1 MYYNLIK
8 TPAFMKTGKGIL
20 KSIDQ
25 ILEDAHL
32 IYRRKILVTQDN
44 LYQEYEQ
51 DLANVRFDK
60 VVIVKGGNVDEVP
73 TVKEQCKETDALI
86 VAFGG
91 GSVLDLVKYA
101 ASQLDMPY
109 INVPSA
115 LSNDAV
121 YSCVARLTKN
131 GKKFSFGVQPPIGIV
146 VDINIIN
153 KSPEILLYAG
163 VADIVSNLSAI
174 QDWLLAHNEIG
185 EPINELSY
193 MLAKEA
199 ALPLL
204 RYKKE
209 DLHSDG
215 LILDLVNGIVTSG
228 LAMIV
233 SGNTRG
239 TSGAEHLISH
249 AIDEFFPEKSTIH
262 GIQVGWA
269 HGIISKRWR
278 NDNYSINDFYKQIG
292 LQEFF
297 DKMVPWSEEE
307 FDTLIPYAKQIR
319 NRFTVLNKIDMFGVK
334 TQGNTVGGG

>member
-32 IYRRKILVTQDN
+32 IYRKKILVTQDN
-44 LYQEYEQ
+44 LFHEYEQ

-249 AIDEFFPEKSTIH
+249 AIDEYFPEKSTIH

-269 HGIISKRWR
+269 QGIIAKRYR
-278 NDNYSINDFYKQIG
+278 DDPFKINEYFQQIG
-292 LQEFF
+292 LTEVFE
-297 DKMVPWSEEE
+297 KMVPWKEEE
-307 FDTLIPYAKQIR
+307 FDSLIPYARRIR
-319 NRFTVLNKIDMFGVK
+319 NRFTIF
-334 TQGNTVGGG
+334 NTL

>member
-1 MYYNLIK
+1 
-8 TPAFMKTGKGIL
+8 MKTGKNIL

-32 IYRRKILVTQDN
+32 IYRKKILVTQDN
-44 LYQEYEQ
+44 LYQEYGL
-51 DLANVRFDK
+51 DLNNVRFDK
-60 VVIVKGGNVDEVP
+60 VVIVKGGNVDEVS

-174 QDWLLAHNEIG
+174 QDWLLAHNETG

-204 RYKKE
+204 RYNKA

-249 AIDEFFPEKSTIH
+249 AIDEFFPERSTIH

-269 HGIISKRWR
+269 QGIIAKRYR
-278 NDNYSINDFYKQIG
+278 NDPFQINEFFIRIG
-292 LQEFF
+292 LQDIYDDIITWKE
-297 DKMVPWSEEE
+297 DE
-307 FDTLIPYAKQIR
+307 FDTLIPFAMNIR
-319 NRFTVLNKIDMFGVK
+319 NRYTIF
-334 TQGNTVGGG
+334 NTLK

>member
-20 KSIDQ
+20 KNIDQ

-32 IYRRKILVTQDN
+32 IYRNKILVTQDN

-51 DLANVRFDK
+51 DLKYVKFDK
-60 VVIVKGGNVDEVP
+60 VVIVKGGSVDEVP
-73 TVKEQCKETDALI
+73 IVRNECKEMDALI

-91 GSVLDLVKYA
+91 GSVLDLVKYS

-121 YSCVARLTKN
+121 YSCVARLTKS

-163 VADIVSNLSAI
+163 IADIVSNLSAI

-269 HGIISKRWR
+269 HGIIAKRWR
-278 NDNYSINDFYKQIG
+278 KDSYSIN
-292 LQEFF
+292 EFF
-297 DKMVPWSEEE
+297 LHMGLKDIFDKTVPWRENE
-307 FDTLIPYAKQIR
+307 FDSLIPYAKKIR
-319 NRFTVLNKIDMFGVK
+319 NRYTVFNQI
-334 TQGNTVGGG
+334 T

>member
-1 MYYNLIK
+1 MYYNLVK

-20 KSIDQ
+20 KDIDK
-25 ILEDAHL
+25 ILENAHL
-32 IYRRKILVTQDN
+32 VYRKKILITQDN
-44 LYQEYEQ
+44 LYQDYEK
-51 DLANVRFDK
+51 DLKLVSFDK
-60 VVIVKGGNVDEVP
+60 VVVVKGGCVDEVQ
-73 TVKEQCKETDALI
+73 TVKDQCKEMDALI

-91 GSVLDLVKYA
+91 GSVLDLVKYS

-121 YSCVARLTKN
+121 YSCVARLVKN

-153 KSPEILLYAG
+153 KSPEVLLYAG

-204 RYKKE
+204 RYRKE

-249 AIDEFFPEKSTIH
+249 AIDEYFPEKSTIH

-269 HGIISKRWR
+269 QGIIAKRYR
-278 NDNYSINDFYKQIG
+278 NDPYKINDYYQQIG
-292 LQEFF
+292 LKKIFER
-297 DKMVPWSEEE
+297 MVPWDEDE
-307 FDTLIPYAKQIR
+307 FDSLIPYAKKIR
-319 NRFTVLNKIDMFGVK
+319 NRYTIF
-334 TQGNTVGGG
+334 NTILQ

>member
-1 MYYNLIK
+1 
-8 TPAFMKTGKGIL
+8 MKTGKGIL
-20 KSIDQ
+20 KSIDE

-32 IYRRKILVTQDN
+32 IYRKKILVTQEN

-51 DLANVRFDK
+51 DLKLVSFDK
-60 VVIVKGGNVDEVP
+60 MVIVRGGSVDEIAKI
-73 TVKEQCKETDALI
+73 KEECKETDALI

-91 GSVLDLVKYA
+91 GSVLDLVKYS

-146 VDINIIN
+146 VDIDIIN

-249 AIDEFFPEKSTIH
+249 AIDEYFPEKSTIH

-269 HGIISKRWR
+269 HGIIAKHYRK
-278 NDNYSINDFYKQIG
+278 DPYSINEFYNQIG
-292 LQEFF
+292 LNEIYSQ
-297 DKMVPWSEEE
+297 MVPWREEDFE
-307 FDTLIPYAKQIR
+307 SLIPYARRIR
-319 NRFTVLNKIDMFGVK
+319 NRYTIFNNLTFRK
-334 TQGNTVGGG
+334 

>member
-1 MYYNLIK
+1 
-8 TPAFMKTGKGIL
+8 MKTGKGIL
-20 KSIDQ
+20 KSIDK

-32 IYRRKILVTQDN
+32 IYRKKILVTHEN
-44 LYQEYEQ
+44 LFQEYEQ
-51 DLANVRFDK
+51 DLEFVSFDK
-60 VVIVKGGNVDEVP
+60 VVIVRGGSVDESE
-73 TVKEQCKETDALI
+73 TVKAECKEIDALI

-91 GSVLDLVKYA
+91 GSVLDLVKYS

-146 VDINIIN
+146 VDIDVIN
-153 KSPEILLYAG
+153 KSPEVLLYAG

-174 QDWLLAHNEIG
+174 QDWLFAHNEIG
-185 EPINELSY
+185 EPINELSF

-209 DLHSDG
+209 DLHTDG

-249 AIDEFFPEKSTIH
+249 AIDEFFPERSTIH

-269 HGIISKRWR
+269 QGIIAKRYR
-278 NDNYSINDFYKQIG
+278 NDPFKVNEFFQQIG
-292 LQEFF
+292 LQEVFG
-297 DKMVPWSEEE
+297 KMVPWSEDE
-307 FDTLIPYAKQIR
+307 FDSLIPYAKKIR
-319 NRFTVLNKIDMFGVK
+319 NRFTIF
-334 TQGNTVGGG
+334 NTIS

>member
-20 KSIDQ
+20 KSIDK

-32 IYRRKILVTQDN
+32 IYKKKILVTQAN
-44 LYQEYEQ
+44 LYQDYEQ
-51 DLANVRFDK
+51 DLKMVSFDK
-60 VVIVKGGNVDEVP
+60 VVIVKGGSVDEA
-73 TVKEQCKETDALI
+73 TKVKEECKETDALI

-91 GSVLDLVKYA
+91 GSVLDLVKYS

-146 VDINIIN
+146 VDIDIIN

-249 AIDEFFPEKSTIH
+249 AIDEYFPEKSTIH

-269 HGIISKRWR
+269 QGIIAKRYR
-278 NDNYSINDFYKQIG
+278 NDPFKINDFYSQIG
-292 LQEFF
+292 LL
-297 DKMVPWSEEE
+297 DIYSKMVPWSEDE
-307 FDTLIPYAKQIR
+307 FDFLIPYAKKIR
-319 NRFTVLNKIDMFGVK
+319 KRYTVLNTIMFDI
-334 TQGNTVGGG
+334 

>member
-32 IYRRKILVTQDN
+32 IYRKKILVTQDN

-249 AIDEFFPEKSTIH
+249 AIDEYFPEKSTIH

-269 HGIISKRWR
+269 QGIIAKRYR
-278 NDNYSINDFYKQIG
+278 NDPFKINEYYQQLG
-292 LQEFF
+292 LTEVYE
-297 DKMVPWSEEE
+297 KIVPWKEDE
-307 FDTLIPYAKQIR
+307 FDSLIPYAKKIR
-319 NRFTVLNKIDMFGVK
+319 NRFTVF
-334 TQGNTVGGG
+334 NTIKGF

>member
-32 IYRRKILVTQDN
+32 IYRKKILVTQDN

-51 DLANVRFDK
+51 DLSNVRFDK

-91 GSVLDLVKYA
+91 GSVLDLVKYS

-269 HGIISKRWR
+269 QGIIAKRYR
-278 NDNYSINDFYKQIG
+278 NDPYKINEFYQQIG
-292 LQEFF
+292 LAEIYE
-297 DKMVPWSEEE
+297 KMVPWKEDE
-307 FDTLIPYAKQIR
+307 FDSLIPYAKQIR
-319 NRFTVLNKIDMFGVK
+319 NRFTCFNLL
-334 TQGNTVGGG
+334 

>member
-20 KSIDQ
+20 KSIDK

-32 IYRRKILVTQDN
+32 IYKKKILVTQDN
-44 LYQEYEQ
+44 LYQEYEL
-51 DLANVRFDK
+51 DLKLVSFDK
-60 VVIVKGGNVDEVP
+60 VVIVRGGSVDEVSK
-73 TVKEQCKETDALI
+73 VKEECKETDALI

-91 GSVLDLVKYA
+91 GSVLDLVKYS

-131 GKKFSFGVQPPIGIV
+131 GKKFSFGVQPPIGII
-146 VDINIIN
+146 VDIDIIN
-153 KSPEILLYAG
+153 KSPEVLLFAG
-163 VADIVSNLSAI
+163 IADIVSNLSAI
-174 QDWLLAHNEIG
+174 QDWLLAHNVTG

-199 ALPLL
+199 AFPLL

-269 HGIISKRWR
+269 QGIIAKRWR
-278 NDNYSINDFYKQIG
+278 NDPFRVNDFFLQIG
-292 LQEFF
+292 LQEVF
-297 DKMVPWSEEE
+297 DKIIPWREEE
-307 FDTLIPYAKQIR
+307 FDSLIPYAMRIR
-319 NRFTVLNKIDMFGVK
+319 NRFTVF
-334 TQGNTVGGG
+334 NTLAL

>member
-20 KSIDQ
+20 KKIDK
-25 ILEDAHL
+25 ILEEAHL
-32 IYRRKILVTQDN
+32 IYRKKILITQDN
-44 LYQEYEQ
+44 LYKEYEQ
-51 DLANVRFDK
+51 DLNCVRFDK
-60 VVIVKGGNVDEVP
+60 VVIVKGGSVEEVP
-73 TVKEQCKETDALI
+73 TVKSECKETDALI

-91 GSVLDLVKYA
+91 GSVLDLVKYS

-131 GKKFSFGVQPPIGIV
+131 GKKYSFGVQPPIGIV
-146 VDINIIN
+146 VDVDIIN
-153 KSPEILLYAG
+153 NSPEVLLYAG

-204 RYKKE
+204 RYSKE

-249 AIDEFFPEKSTIH
+249 AIDEYFPEKSTIH

-269 HGIISKRWR
+269 QGIIAKRWR
-278 NDNYSINDFYKQIG
+278 NDPYKVNEFYKRIG
-292 LQEFF
+292 LDKVYEKMIPWKEEDF
-297 DKMVPWSEEE
+297 DM
-307 FDTLIPYAKQIR
+307 LIPYARMVR
-319 NRFTVLNKIDMFGVK
+319 NRYTVF
-334 TQGNTVGGG
+334 NTLL

>member
-20 KSIDQ
+20 KNIDK

-32 IYRRKILVTQDN
+32 IYRKKILVTQEN

-51 DLANVRFDK
+51 ELKLVSFGKVLIVR
-60 VVIVKGGNVDEVP
+60 GGSVDEV
-73 TVKEQCKETDALI
+73 TKIKEMCKETDALI

-91 GSVLDLVKYA
+91 GSVLDLVKYGA
-101 ASQLDMPY
+101 CQLDMPY

-146 VDINIIN
+146 VDIDIIN
-153 KSPEILLYAG
+153 KSPEVLLYAG

-209 DLHSDG
+209 ELHSDG

-249 AIDEFFPEKSTIH
+249 AIDEYFPERSTIH

-269 HGIISKRWR
+269 QGIIAKRFR
-278 NDNYSINDFYKQIG
+278 RDPFKINDFFKQFG
-292 LQEFF
+292 LQDIY
-297 DKMVPWSEEE
+297 DKMVPWRECE
-307 FDTLIPYAKQIR
+307 FDKLIPYAKKIR
-319 NRFTVLNKIDMFGVK
+319 NRYTIFNLY
-334 TQGNTVGGG
+334 

>member
-20 KSIDQ
+20 TNVDK
-25 ILEDAHL
+25 ILEEAHL
-32 IYRRKILVTQDN
+32 IYRKKILITQDN
-44 LYQEYEQ
+44 LYKEYEQ
-51 DLANVRFDK
+51 DLNCVRFDK
-60 VVIVKGGNVDEVP
+60 VVIVKGGSVEEVP
-73 TVKEQCKETDALI
+73 TVKTECKETDALI

-91 GSVLDLVKYA
+91 GSVLDLVKYS

-131 GKKFSFGVQPPIGIV
+131 GKKYSFGVQPPIGIV
-146 VDINIIN
+146 VDVNIIN
-153 KSPEILLYAG
+153 NSPEVLLYAG

-204 RYKKE
+204 RYSKD

-249 AIDEFFPEKSTIH
+249 AIDEYFPEKSTIH

-269 HGIISKRWR
+269 QGVIAKRWR
-278 NDNYSINDFYKQIG
+278 NDPYKVNDFYKRIG
-292 LQEFF
+292 LDKVYEKMIPWVDEDF
-297 DKMVPWSEEE
+297 DM
-307 FDTLIPYAKQIR
+307 LIPYARKIR
-319 NRFTVLNKIDMFGVK
+319 NRFTVF
-334 TQGNTVGGG
+334 NTLA

>member
-20 KSIDQ
+20 KNIDQ

-32 IYRRKILVTQDN
+32 IYRNKILVTQDN

-51 DLANVRFDK
+51 DLKCVRYDK
-60 VVIVKGGNVDEVP
+60 VVMVKGGSVDEVS
-73 TVKEQCKETDALI
+73 TVKNECKETDALI

-91 GSVLDLVKYA
+91 GSVLDLVKYSA
-101 ASQLDMPY
+101 AQLDMPY

-131 GKKFSFGVQPPIGIV
+131 GKKISFGVQPPIGIV
-146 VDINIIN
+146 VDIDIIN

-174 QDWLLAHNEIG
+174 QDWLLAHNETG
-185 EPINELSY
+185 EPINELSF

-204 RYKKE
+204 RYKKA

-249 AIDEFFPEKSTIH
+249 AIDEYFPEKSSIH

-269 HGIISKRWR
+269 QGIIAKRFR
-278 NDNYSINDFYKQIG
+278 NDPYKINDFFKNIG
-292 LQEFF
+292 LQDVFYKMIPWAEEDF
-297 DKMVPWSEEE
+297 DS
-307 FDTLIPYAKQIR
+307 LIPYAKKIR
-319 NRFTVLNKIDMFGVK
+319 DRYTIF
-334 TQGNTVGGG
+334 NTIH

>member
-32 IYRRKILVTQDN
+32 IYRKKILVTQDN

-51 DLANVRFDK
+51 DLENVRFDK

-73 TVKEQCKETDALI
+73 TVKEQCKETNALI

-101 ASQLDMPY
+101 AGQLDMPY

-121 YSCVARLTKN
+121 YSCVARLTKD

-209 DLHSDG
+209 DMHSDG

-249 AIDEFFPEKSTIH
+249 AIDEYFPEKSTIH

-269 HGIISKRWR
+269 QGIIAKRYR
-278 NDNYSINDFYKQIG
+278 NDSFKINEFFTQIG
-292 LQEFF
+292 LTDVYKKMIPWKEEDF
-297 DKMVPWSEEE
+297 DS
-307 FDTLIPYAKQIR
+307 LIPYAKKIR
-319 NRFTVLNKIDMFGVK
+319 NRYTIF
-334 TQGNTVGGG
+334 NTL

>member
-1 MYYNLIK
+1 ML
-8 TPAFMKTGKGIL
+8 T
-20 KSIDQ
+20 
-25 ILEDAHL
+25 H
-32 IYRRKILVTQDN
+32 
-44 LYQEYEQ
+44 EYEE
-51 DLANVRFDK
+51 DFSRVRFDN

-73 TVKEQCKETDALI
+73 VVKEQCKETDALI

-91 GSVLDLVKYA
+91 GSVLDLVKYT

-131 GKKFSFGVQPPIGIV
+131 GRKFSFGVQPPIGII
-146 VDINIIN
+146 VDIDIIN

-174 QDWLLAHNEIG
+174 QDWLLAHNDIG

-199 ALPLL
+199 AMPLL
-204 RYKKE
+204 RYKKD

-249 AIDEFFPEKSTIH
+249 AIDEYFPEKSTIH
-262 GIQVGWA
+262 GLQVGWA
-269 HGIISKRWR
+269 QGIIAKRYR
-278 NDNYSINDFYKQIG
+278 NDPFRINDFFRQVG
-292 LQEFF
+292 LQEVF
-297 DKMVPWSEEE
+297 DKMIPWREEE
-307 FDTLIPYAKQIR
+307 FDTLIPYAARIR
-319 NRFTVLNKIDMFGVK
+319 NRYTVF
-334 TQGNTVGGG
+334 NTLKSKECVIKVY

>member
-20 KSIDQ
+20 KNIDK
-25 ILEDAHL
+25 ILEEAHL
-32 IYRRKILVTQDN
+32 IYRKKILITQDN
-44 LYQEYEQ
+44 LYKEYEQ
-51 DLANVRFDK
+51 DLNCVRFDK
-60 VVIVKGGNVDEVP
+60 VVIVKGGSVEEVP
-73 TVKEQCKETDALI
+73 TVKNECKETDALI

-91 GSVLDLVKYA
+91 GSVLDLVKYS

-131 GKKFSFGVQPPIGIV
+131 GKKYSFGVQPPIGIV
-146 VDINIIN
+146 VDVNIIN
-153 KSPEILLYAG
+153 NSPEVLLYAG

-204 RYKKE
+204 RYSKE
-209 DLHSDG
+209 DIHSEG

-249 AIDEFFPEKSTIH
+249 AIDEYFPEKSTIH

-269 HGIISKRWR
+269 QGIIAKRWR
-278 NDNYSINDFYKQIG
+278 NDPYKVNEFYSRIG
-292 LQEFF
+292 LDKVYEKMIPWKEEDF
-297 DKMVPWSEEE
+297 DM
-307 FDTLIPYAKQIR
+307 LIPYAKKIR
-319 NRFTVLNKIDMFGVK
+319 NRYTVFNSIKK
-334 TQGNTVGGG
+334 RY

>member
-20 KSIDQ
+20 KNIDR
-25 ILEDAHL
+25 ILEEAHL
-32 IYRRKILVTQDN
+32 IYRKKILITQDN
-44 LYQEYEQ
+44 LYKEYEQ
-51 DLANVRFDK
+51 DLNCVRFDK
-60 VVIVKGGNVDEVP
+60 VVIVKGGSVEEVP
-73 TVKEQCKETDALI
+73 TVKSECKETDALI

-91 GSVLDLVKYA
+91 GSVLDLVKYS

-131 GKKFSFGVQPPIGIV
+131 GKKISFGVQPPIGIV
-146 VDINIIN
+146 VDINIVN

-185 EPINELSY
+185 ESINELSY

-249 AIDEFFPEKSTIH
+249 AIDEYFPEKSTIH

-269 HGIISKRWR
+269 QGIIAKRWR
-278 NDNYSINDFYKQIG
+278 DDPYKINDFFERIG
-292 LQEFF
+292 LQSAF
-297 DKMVPWSEEE
+297 DSIVPWKEDD
-307 FDTLIPYAKQIR
+307 FNTLIPYAMRIR
-319 NRFTVLNKIDMFGVK
+319 NRFTIFNKLSI
-334 TQGNTVGGG
+334 

>member
-20 KSIDQ
+20 KSIDK

-32 IYRRKILVTQDN
+32 IYRKKILVTQEN

-51 DLANVRFDK
+51 DLKLVSFDK
-60 VVIVKGGNVDEVP
+60 VVIVRGGSVDEV
-73 TVKEQCKETDALI
+73 TKVKEECKETDALI

-91 GSVLDLVKYA
+91 GSVLDLVKYS

-121 YSCVARLTKN
+121 YSCVARLTNN

-146 VDINIIN
+146 VDIDIIN

-249 AIDEFFPEKSTIH
+249 AIDEYFPEKSTIH

-269 HGIISKRWR
+269 QGIIAKRWR
-278 NDNYSINDFYKQIG
+278 NDPYKVNNFFKVMG
-292 LQEFF
+292 LQDVF
-297 DKMVPWSEEE
+297 DKMVPWREDE
-307 FDTLIPYAKQIR
+307 FEALIPYARTIR
-319 NRFTVLNKIDMFGVK
+319 NRYTVF
-334 TQGNTVGGG
+334 NTL

>member
-1 MYYNLIK
+1 
-8 TPAFMKTGKGIL
+8 MKTGKGIL
-20 KSIDQ
+20 KQVDK

-32 IYRRKILVTQDN
+32 IYRKKILITQQN
-44 LYQEYEQ
+44 LYHDYEQ
-51 DLANVRFDK
+51 DLNFVRFDK
-60 VVIVKGGNVDEVP
+60 VVYIKGGGVDEVP
-73 TVKEQCKETDALI
+73 NVISECKEVDALL

-91 GSVLDLVKYA
+91 GSVLDVVKYA
-101 ASQLDMPY
+101 ASQIDRPY

-131 GKKFSFGVQPPIGIV
+131 GKKISFGVQPPIGII

-153 KSPEILLYAG
+153 NSPEALLYAG

-228 LAMIV
+228 LAMII

-249 AIDEFFPEKSTIH
+249 AIDEYFPEKSTIH

-269 HGIISKRWR
+269 QGIIAKRWR
-278 NDNYSINDFYKQIG
+278 NDPFRINDFFSQIG
-292 LQEFF
+292 LQEMF
-297 DKMVPWSEEE
+297 DKMVPWKENE
-307 FDTLIPYAKQIR
+307 FDSLIPFAMKIR
-319 NRFTVLNKIDMFGVK
+319 KRYTVFNTLNIDDDCNENK
-334 TQGNTVGGG
+334 Y

>member
-20 KSIDQ
+20 KSIDKL
-25 ILEDAHL
+25 LEDAHL
-32 IYRRKILVTQDN
+32 IYRNKILVTQDN
-44 LYQEYEQ
+44 LYQQYEQ
-51 DLANVRFDK
+51 DLVRVKFDK
-60 VVIVKGGNVDEVP
+60 VVLVKGGNVDEVP
-73 TVKEQCKETDALI
+73 VVKSECKEVDALVI
-86 VAFGG
+86 AFGG
-91 GSVLDLVKYA
+91 GSVLDLVKYT

-109 INVPSA
+109 VNVPSA

-131 GKKFSFGVQPPIGIV
+131 GKKFSFGVQPPIGII
-146 VDINIIN
+146 VDIDIIN
-153 KSPEILLYAG
+153 NSPEVLLYAG
-163 VADIVSNLSAI
+163 IADIVSNLSAI
-174 QDWLLAHNEIG
+174 QDWLLAHHEIG

-204 RYKKE
+204 RYSKE

-249 AIDEFFPEKSTIH
+249 AIDEYFPEKSTIH

-269 HGIISKRWR
+269 QGIIAKRLR
-278 NDNYSINDFYKQIG
+278 NDPYQVNAFFERIG
-292 LQEFF
+292 LQSIYNE
-297 DKMVPWSEEE
+297 MIPWKEEE
-307 FDTLIPYAKQIR
+307 FDSLIPFARRIR
-319 NRFTVLNKIDMFGVK
+319 NRYTIF
-334 TQGNTVGGG
+334 NTIRG

>member
-20 KSIDQ
+20 KDIDM
-25 ILEDAHL
+25 ILENAHL
-32 IYRRKILVTQDN
+32 VYRKKILVTQDN
-44 LYQEYEQ
+44 LYQDYEK
-51 DLANVRFDK
+51 DLKLVSFDK
-60 VVIVKGGNVDEVP
+60 VVIVKGGNVDEVE
-73 TVKEQCKETDALI
+73 TVKDQCKEMDALI

-91 GSVLDLVKYA
+91 GSVLDLVKYS

-146 VDINIIN
+146 VDIDIIN
-153 KSPEILLYAG
+153 KSPEVLLYAG

-249 AIDEFFPEKSTIH
+249 AIDEYFPEKSTIH

-269 HGIISKRWR
+269 QGIIAKRFR
-278 NDNYSINDFYKQIG
+278 NDPYKVNYFFKKMG
-292 LQEFF
+292 LQEVF
-297 DKMVPWSEEE
+297 DKMVPWSEED
-307 FDTLIPYAKQIR
+307 FDSLIPYAKKIR
-319 NRFTVLNKIDMFGVK
+319 NRFTVF
-334 TQGNTVGGG
+334 NTLTLR

>member
-20 KSIDQ
+20 RDIDK

-32 IYRRKILVTQDN
+32 VYRKKILVTQDN
-44 LYQEYEQ
+44 LYLEYEQ
-51 DLANVRFDK
+51 DLKLVSFDK
-60 VVIVKGGNVDEVP
+60 VVIVKGGSVDEVQI
-73 TVKEQCKETDALI
+73 VKDQCKEMDALI

-91 GSVLDLVKYA
+91 GSVLDLVKYS

-121 YSCVARLTKN
+121 YSCVARLVKN

-185 EPINELSY
+185 EPIDELSY

-249 AIDEFFPEKSTIH
+249 AIDEYFPEKSTIH

-269 HGIISKRWR
+269 QGVIAKRWR
-278 NDNYSINDFYKQIG
+278 NDPYKINIFFNEMG
-292 LQEFF
+292 LQEVF
-297 DKMVPWSEEE
+297 DEMVPWSEDE
-307 FDTLIPYAKQIR
+307 FDSLIPYAKTIR
-319 NRFTVLNKIDMFGVK
+319 KRYTIFNHIFK
-334 TQGNTVGGG
+334 

>member
-20 KSIDQ
+20 KSIDK

-32 IYRRKILVTQDN
+32 FYRKKILVTQDN
-44 LYQEYEQ
+44 LFQEYEH
-51 DLANVRFDK
+51 DLKSVCFDK
-60 VVIVKGGNVDEVP
+60 VLIVKGGSVDEVP
-73 TVKEQCKETDALI
+73 TVKNGCREIDALI

-91 GSVLDLVKYA
+91 GSVLDLVKYS

-146 VDINIIN
+146 VDTEIVN

-174 QDWLLAHNEIG
+174 QDWLLAHNDTG

-204 RYKKE
+204 RYSRE
-209 DLHSDG
+209 DLHTDG

-249 AIDEFFPEKSTIH
+249 AIDEFFPEKATIH

-269 HGIISKRWR
+269 QGIIAKRWR
-278 NDNYSINDFYKQIG
+278 NDPYKVNEFYERIG
-292 LQEFF
+292 LQAVF
-297 DKMVPWSEEE
+297 DSLIPWKEEE
-307 FDTLIPYAKQIR
+307 FDSLIPYAKRIR
-319 NRFTVLNKIDMFGVK
+319 NRYTVF
-334 TQGNTVGGG
+334 NTIG

>member
-8 TPAFMKTGKGIL
+8 TPAFMKTGKRIL

-32 IYRRKILVTQDN
+32 IYRKKILVTQDN

-60 VVIVKGGNVDEVP
+60 VVIVKGGNVDEVQ

-121 YSCVARLTKN
+121 YSCVARLTKD
-131 GKKFSFGVQPPIGIV
+131 GKKFSFGVQPPIGII

-269 HGIISKRWR
+269 QGIIAKRYR
-278 NDNYSINDFYKQIG
+278 NDPFKINEYFQQIG
-292 LQEFF
+292 LTEVY
-297 DKMVPWSEEE
+297 DKMVPWKEEE
-307 FDTLIPYAKQIR
+307 FDALIPYAKRIR
-319 NRFTVLNKIDMFGVK
+319 QRYTIF
-334 TQGNTVGGG
+334 NTVK

>member
-20 KSIDQ
+20 KSIDK

-32 IYRRKILVTQDN
+32 IYRNKILVTQDN
-44 LYQEYEQ
+44 LYHQYEQ
-51 DLANVRFDK
+51 DLARVKFDK
-60 VVIVKGGNVDEVP
+60 VVWVKGGNVDEVP
-73 TVKEQCKETDALI
+73 VVKSECKEMDALI
-86 VAFGG
+86 IAFGG

-109 INVPSA
+109 VNVPSA

-131 GKKFSFGVQPPIGIV
+131 GKKFSFGVQPPIGII
-146 VDINIIN
+146 VDIDIIN
-153 KSPEILLYAG
+153 NSPEVLLYAG
-163 VADIVSNLSAI
+163 IADIVSNLSAI
-174 QDWLLAHNEIG
+174 QDWLLAHREIG

-204 RYKKE
+204 RYSKK

-249 AIDEFFPEKSTIH
+249 AIDEYFPEKSTIH
-262 GIQVGWA
+262 GLQVGWA
-269 HGIISKRWR
+269 QGIIAKRWR
-278 NDNYSINDFYKQIG
+278 NDPYQVNDFFERIG
-292 LQEFF
+292 LQDVYSKMIPWGEDDF
-297 DKMVPWSEEE
+297 DS
-307 FDTLIPYAKQIR
+307 LIPFAKKIR
-319 NRFTVLNKIDMFGVK
+319 NRYTVFNSIER
-334 TQGNTVGGG
+334 

>member
-20 KSIDQ
+20 KSIDK

-32 IYRRKILVTQDN
+32 IYRQKIFVTQEN
-44 LYQEYEQ
+44 LFQEYEQ
-51 DLANVRFDK
+51 DLKSVSFDK
-60 VVIVKGGNVDEVP
+60 VVIVRGGSVDEVQ
-73 TVKEQCKETDALI
+73 TVKDQCKETDALI

-109 INVPSA
+109 INIPSA

-121 YSCVARLTKN
+121 YSCVARLTKD
-131 GKKFSFGVQPPIGIV
+131 GKKYSFGVQPPIGIV
-146 VDINIIN
+146 VDVDIIN
-153 KSPEILLYAG
+153 KSPEVLLYAG

-249 AIDEFFPEKSTIH
+249 AIDEYFPEKSTIH

-269 HGIISKRWR
+269 QGIIAKRWR
-278 NDNYSINDFYKQIG
+278 KDPFSVNGFFKEIG
-292 LQEFF
+292 LQDVFNE
-297 DKMVPWSEEE
+297 MVPWKEEE
-307 FDTLIPYAKQIR
+307 FDSLIPYAKKIR
-319 NRFTVLNKIDMFGVK
+319 NRFTIFNKL
-334 TQGNTVGGG
+334 